1 MILQASLINSSNLCA
16 HSSGFS
22 TATIILSVNNDSY
35 FFIFKPY
42 DFFFFF
48 ALFHCLGRL
57 VQC

>member
-42 DFFFFF
+42 DFFFFLPYF
-48 ALFHCLGRL
+48 T
-57 VQC
+57 V